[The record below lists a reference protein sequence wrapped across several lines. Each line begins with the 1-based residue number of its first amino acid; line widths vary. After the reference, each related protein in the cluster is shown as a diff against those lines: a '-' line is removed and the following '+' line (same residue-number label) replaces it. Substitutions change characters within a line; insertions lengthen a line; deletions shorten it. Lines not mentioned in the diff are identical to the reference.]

1 MRLTEAACLRE
12 YKVFVRFDNG
22 EEGVIDLEDKSKR
35 GGVFAPLSDV
45 KFFRTG
51 EFDPAAGTICWPNG
65 VDFAPDFL
73 YQRLKGNL

>member
-12 YKVFVRFDNG
+12 YKVFVRFDSGN
-22 EEGVIDLEDKSKR
+22 EGVVDLENLAQK
-35 GGVFAPLSDV
+35 GGVFAAFKDN

-65 VDFAPDFL
+65 IDIAPEFL
-73 YQRLKGNL
+73 YNRLKENQ